1 MHGAHAGQKCERE
14 ENGVRRSIVL
24 VGLMG
29 AGKTSVG
36 RRLSELLNVPFFD
49 SDSEIEAAS
58 AGMRI
63 PEIFERFGE
72 DEFRRL
78 EREVLRRLLAGPPAV
93 IATGGGAFMQDDTRE
108 AIAQTGL
115 SVWLKVELETLMARV
130 VGRSGRPLLDVDDPQ
145 AALAALHDAR
155 APIYGLADLT
165 IAAGERQTQDD
176 VARKVIAAV
185 KARDASVEAGTTG
198 VLDIGEAR

>member
-78 EREVLRRLLAGPPAV
+78 EREVRVTGSSPCAMSARMAVGAG
-93 IATGGGAFMQDDTRE
+93 
-108 AIAQTGL
+108 
-115 SVWLKVELETLMARV
+115 
-130 VGRSGRPLLDVDDPQ
+130 
-145 AALAALHDAR
+145 
-155 APIYGLADLT
+155 
-165 IAAGERQTQDD
+165 
-176 VARKVIAAV
+176 
-185 KARDASVEAGTTG
+185 
-198 VLDIGEAR
+198 